1 VVDIVGVRLGIKG
14 ETRGKLV
21 TLELRVEDLVEVAL
35 CVADGLTDEDL
46 VEVALRVSD
55 ELAVEVLVAEELRV
69 SDELAVVVLVAD
81 ADAVALVEFKGW
93 ADASAKSRKAMARIF
108 GWIARETITQFL

>member
-1 VVDIVGVRLGIKG
+1 MKG
-14 ETRGKLV
+14 EARGKLV
-21 TLELRVEDLVEVAL
+21 TLELRVEDLVEVEL
-35 CVADGLTDEDL
+35 RVADGLTDEDL

-69 SDELAVVVLVAD
+69 SDELAVEVLVAD
-81 ADAVALVEFKGW
+81 AEAVALVEFRGW

-108 GWIARETITQFL
+108 GWFAQEITTQFL